1 MVGLRNLTSAPA
13 ILKDIRSSLTWS
25 SPTPVPLVS
34 TNSSPPRY
42 LVTCLENNKRII
54 VFLLQLC
61 NLAPRTS
68 PLAFGLHTSS
78 QAKGV
83 VLGTMLAIVG
93 PGHSPPLKKI
103 ELHNQ
108 VSVGHM
114 CIKYYGRSLETTMER
129 TFIKVWTGIKLSFST
144 VPLPYDKLFNICV
157 HLIFGKSQI
166 STRSFMWAN
175 RLKVKLH
182 TS

>member
-1 MVGLRNLTSAPA
+1 MVSVRNLTSAPA

-34 TNSSPPRY
+34 TYSSPPRY
-42 LVTCLENNKRII
+42 LVTCLENNKRRT

-93 PGHSPPLKKI
+93 PGHSPPLKKNWI
-103 ELHNQ
+103 AQSSE
-108 VSVGHM
+108 
-114 CIKYYGRSLETTMER
+114 CRSHVYKTQ
-129 TFIKVWTGIKLSFST
+129 G
-144 VPLPYDKLFNICV
+144 NIASRVRSWNIMDVQKGV
-157 HLIFGKSQI
+157 HLKRQWKEHLSK
-166 STRSFMWAN
+166 RERA
-175 RLKVKLH
+175 
-182 TS
+182 